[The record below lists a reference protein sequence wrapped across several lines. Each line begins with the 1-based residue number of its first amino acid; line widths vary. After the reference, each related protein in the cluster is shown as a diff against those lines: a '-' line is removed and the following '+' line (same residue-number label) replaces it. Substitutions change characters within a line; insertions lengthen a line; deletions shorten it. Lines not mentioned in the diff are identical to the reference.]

1 MRLGTVTQLAAVHG
15 KAIRTSP
22 GVRLQRPLAAHNGTR
37 VRGSLLGPSLDK
49 SMQGHI
55 PDDSL
60 TAASNFCGA
69 AEAFLEAPGDEK
81 EPKLGLTTSD
91 AGEDGPPTP
100 PVGASQRP
108 RLVSPSTHGRNGH
121 SDEHMVATH
130 GLAGKISWI

>member
-15 KAIRTSP
+15 KAIRTSA

-37 VRGSLLGPSLDK
+37 VRGSLLGPSLNK

-55 PDDSL
+55 PDDSP

-69 AEAFLEAPGDEK
+69 AEAFLEAAGDRT
-81 EPKLGLTTSD
+81 EPKLCLTASD
-91 AGEDGPPTP
+91 AGEEGPPTP
-100 PVGASQRP
+100 PVGASHRP
-108 RLVSPSTHGRNGH
+108 RLVRPSPHGWNGH

-130 GLAGKISWI
+130 SLEGKISWI